1 MRKILC
7 LLLSCLL
14 AGVPVLAQEME
25 GKSLEELARLIDDA
39 QQAIADYYT
48 VSYEDSQ
55 ALCQLTKDAVAQYVP
70 GEVSYSRT
78 DWEYQREYD
87 LLSVTARASLTLNG
101 QQDTYFVQAGYVEE
115 AGDFRLYYL
124 NVGGQAMVDQ
134 APYPQASAPTPVP
147 QPTPESVLEFTPAPT
162 PEPTPEPMPQPTPEP
177 TPRPTLEPTPEPTPQ
192 PTLEPALAPTPQ
204 PDALVVPEP
213 TAQEAA
219 ALSLPQ
225 ATPDNTVAIAEVGSR
240 GETVEQVQG
249 YLIQLGYLQGWADGI
264 FGENTQNAVKTVQAD
279 LGLEITGKVTQYLYE
294 ILGDMAS
301 GGEAP
306 VSRPIADTAVIASSG
321 SKGDT
326 VKDIQTRLVELGF
339 LNEAPD
345 GLYGP
350 NTATAVKSF
359 EQSQGLNASGV
370 VTASTYALLKELTR
384 PQEIVSLFAFVNVFN
399 GAELIAGSA
408 ESQLDMP
415 QVPESGGQVFY
426 DLGPYASL
434 TLTFNGGGGV
444 TQVQVAGQVDEF
456 GESEA
461 AVLNAFNAAL
471 TGCGTVNTLQQSKQF
486 LSQLGAYGDALNAQG
501 IGSITQGD
509 LRYDWQGQD
518 GSLLLTISLA

>member
-115 AGDFRLYYL
+115 AGISACITSTSAGKPWWTRRPIPRPQRRPLCPSPPRSLCRSLPRRPLRNLRLK
-124 NVGGQAMVDQ
+124 
-134 APYPQASAPTPVP
+134 PTP
-147 QPTPESVLEFTPAPT
+147 QPTLE
-162 PEPTPEPMPQPTPEP
+162 PTPEP

-204 PDALVVPEP
+204 PDALVVPES
-213 TAQEAA
+213 TVQEAA

-399 GAELIAGSA
+399 GAELIAGST

-415 QVPESGGQVFY
+415 RSQKAEGKYSTIW
-426 DLGPYASL
+426 AH
-434 TLTFNGGGGV
+434 TLP
-444 TQVQVAGQVDEF
+444 
-456 GESEA
+456 
-461 AVLNAFNAAL
+461 
-471 TGCGTVNTLQQSKQF
+471 
-486 LSQLGAYGDALNAQG
+486 
-501 IGSITQGD
+501 
-509 LRYDWQGQD
+509 
-518 GSLLLTISLA
+518 